1 MTDRSD
7 LKRRVRERQAR
18 TGESYMTALRHV
30 RGQRAGVVPVVELLD
45 ISEVGAVLGIKCR
58 TLVLPALAERVDVGA
73 MLRQLHAALLATT
86 RDPASQLMRAVVL
99 YGQRPFASPSG
110 LDEGSQFLRRVRAG
124 IGGFS
129 ETGRALSFAVAGR
142 RGVELA
148 MFVLWITPVR
158 YVDAPP
164 SLLISS
170 ADVPLQEPGHVLDL
184 LPFGVPMRAP

>member
-7 LKRRVRERQAR
+7 LKRRVRDRQAR

-30 RGQRAGVVPVVELLD
+30 RGQRAGAVPVVELLD
-45 ISEVGAVLGIKCR
+45 ISDIGAVLGIKCR

-99 YGQRPFASPSG
+99 YGERPFASPSG
-110 LDEGSQFLRRVRAG
+110 IDEGSQFLRRVRAG
-124 IGGFS
+124 VGGFS

-142 RGVELA
+142 RGVELRCSCCGLPRCA
-148 MFVLWITPVR
+148 TSTPR
-158 YVDAPP
+158 RRC
-164 SLLISS
+164 SS
-170 ADVPLQEPGHVLDL
+170 RRRTFRSRIRGTSWTSCHSA
-184 LPFGVPMRAP
+184 FR